1 MAQGEIDWDARLRKY
16 ESGHSWAYMDADEG
30 WGTGWYISRNSD
42 GETAVLPDGR
52 INTPGVNFCVPELV
66 NMRNRPAPSPTD
78 PISPDYYKVTL
89 PDGTI
94 VECRAMIRALG
105 LNFALANVLKYLW
118 RAGRKT
124 PDREQDLR
132 KAADYLADEI
142 DHG

>member
-1 MAQGEIDWDARLRKY
+1 MRGSASTRVGIA
-16 ESGHSWAYMDADEG
+16 
-30 WGTGWYISRNSD
+30 
-42 GETAVLPDGR
+42 GR
-52 INTPGVNFCVPELV
+52 TWTPTKAELV